1 MVNTSALFKKLML
14 RKSFRESTP
23 RTREMKME
31 RALARRRKK
40 RENLIYMKKIKIKF
54 SKKK

>member
-40 RENLIYMKKIKIKF
+40 KKGR
-54 SKKK
+54 KK